1 MWPQNQIVVHCM
13 LLKFKQVLCVW
24 IECTVNTWLTTAF
37 MLTCMRLQMALL
49 APPLLKDVNL
59 FYLSRPVL
67 KLQLLGHLARSP
79 LLVLRLF
86 LVGTCSVMWFG
97 VGELVLGAL
106 MQNAAFGRTIM
117 FLQPQRTALDYQ
129 ITLQWCALLDGKGKN
144 GIRSDLKIR
153 SEFMRYSRCYL
164 LNYLFVKS
172 LLCAWKHAANSC
184 FIGSQQTLPRHQQVW
199 HMKLY
204 LKPLKIGQHQKCLK
218 RNRLSS
224 AFPL

>member
-13 LLKFKQVLCVW
+13 LLKFKQVLCMG

-37 MLTCMRLQMALL
+37 MLTFMRPQMALL

-79 LLVLRLF
+79 LLVLRLCV
-86 LVGTCSVMWFG
+86 VGTCSTMWFG

-129 ITLQWCALLDGKGKN
+129 INTAVVCTAGWERQEWSTKW
-144 GIRSDLKIR
+144 S
-153 SEFMRYSRCYL
+153 
-164 LNYLFVKS
+164 
-172 LLCAWKHAANSC
+172 
-184 FIGSQQTLPRHQQVW
+184 
-199 HMKLY
+199 
-204 LKPLKIGQHQKCLK
+204 
-218 RNRLSS
+218 
-224 AFPL
+224 